1 MLNTTGVS
9 NSYNHGVKISNWN
22 EDKQL
27 SELKLAEFLKRKQ
40 NGELLVSQV
49 QAHLNSSLAEVPLT
63 ESKDGYLH
71 YGDSVM
77 LFSVAT
83 EAVLS
88 IDTSNQFDAY
98 EDKKIITT
106 SSLTQGHVA
115 RNVFIILP
123 VDGKDKMGDTVKLGS
138 NIRLQANPALGTE
151 LYLFSQPLSA
161 TNCSKK
167 SRQQEVAGT
176 RSTNFD
182 TVWIP
187 AFKDVNQRFEMEGQP
202 VPANAEICL
211 MHAQTRQALYSSPK
225 FAVHNDFG
233 KEYEVSAATDMS
245 TGKAQG
251 LYQELL
257 GQTTADISLR
267 VEQKSNHWAFLTSK

>member
-1 MLNTTGVS
+1 MLNTTGLS
-9 NSYNHGVKISNWN
+9 NKYNHGVRIANWD

-49 QAHLNSSLAEVPLT
+49 QAHLNASLAEVPLT

-71 YGDSVM
+71 YGDSIM
-77 LFSVAT
+77 LYSVGT
-83 EAVLS
+83 EGVLS
-88 IDTSNQFDAY
+88 VDTSNQMDAY
-98 EDKKIITT
+98 EDKKTITT
-106 SSLTQGHVA
+106 STLTQAHVA
-115 RNVFIILP
+115 RNTFIIEP
-123 VDGKDKMGDTVKLGS
+123 ASDKCKAGDVITLGS
-138 NIRLQANPALGTE
+138 PIRLRINPACGME

-167 SRQQEVAGT
+167 SRQQEVAAVA
-176 RSTNFD
+176 STNYD

-187 AFKDVNQRFEMEGQP
+187 QFKDVNQRFEMEGQP
-202 VPANAEICL
+202 LPANAEICL
-211 MHAQTRQALYSSPK
+211 MHAQTRQALYSSSK

-233 KEYEVSAATDMS
+233 KEFEVSAQSDIS

-251 LYQELL
+251 LYQELQ
-257 GQTTADISLR
+257 GKTTADISIR
-267 VEQKSNHWAFLTSK
+267 VEQASNHWAFLTSK